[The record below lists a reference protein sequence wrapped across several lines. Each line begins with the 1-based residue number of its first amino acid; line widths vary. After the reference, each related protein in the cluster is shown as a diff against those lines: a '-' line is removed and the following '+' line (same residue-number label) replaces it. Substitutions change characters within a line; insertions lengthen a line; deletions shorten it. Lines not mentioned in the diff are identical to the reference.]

1 MASRSIS
8 KAEMA
13 TTWKPTVTTEAEVV
27 DALGARIS
35 LYHPLGEPAVAIRTV
50 ADQLK
55 FMATCGAVPPGTYTV
70 RSTNRHAIAT
80 KVEVAP

>member
-1 MASRSIS
+1 MPRVKVASI
-8 KAEMA
+8 
-13 TTWKPTVTTEAEVV
+13 WKPR
-27 DALGARIS
+27 DGQPQHLQGRDG
-35 LYHPLGEPAVAIRTV
+35 HHGEPAVAIRTV